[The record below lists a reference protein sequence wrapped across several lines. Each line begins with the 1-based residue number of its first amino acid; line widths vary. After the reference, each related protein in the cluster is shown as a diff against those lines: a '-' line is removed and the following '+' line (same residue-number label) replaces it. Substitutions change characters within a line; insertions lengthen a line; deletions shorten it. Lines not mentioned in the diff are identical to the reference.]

1 MSGAVKK
8 VVCAMS
14 GGVDSSVAALLLKN
28 RGFQVQGVFMRN
40 WDIADEKG
48 QCQAD
53 REKEDA
59 EYACKKIGIP
69 LLEVNFVKEYWHN
82 VFSYLINEYKAGYTP
97 NPDIHCNKKIKFD
110 LFFKYA
116 LKNLKADAVATG
128 HYARIAQSS
137 DLPEKGFKLLK
148 GVDKQKDQTFFL
160 AQIPKYSLEKCIF
173 PVGEMTKDI
182 VKKIAAA
189 AGLDRIVQKRE
200 SVGICFI
207 GRRNFQEFIDDYI
220 EPLEGNFINVENKKI
235 VGKHKGVHCWTIGQR
250 CALPGQPSAFY
261 VAERDVITQDILVAP
276 GRMHPALFHQTVVTE
291 NPYWINKP
299 SINFEKGES
308 FQCEFR
314 FQHRE
319 PLVNCLMYQ
328 DSEGKLQIYLE
339 KPLRALTPGQYAV
352 FYTGDECLGSAKI
365 LYRGP
370 SMYVLDHMKN
380 KDIL

>member
-1 MSGAVKK
+1 MLHTEDDDKPKRLSASRALIIPRALILTLMLPLRLQPFLAVKPIVCLLLLIFNDLEECFKIHVREYYFTKLHQKMKMSSAVKK

-69 LLEVNFVKEYWHN
+69 LMEVNFVKEYWHN

-128 HYARIAQSS
+128 HYARIAQSY
-137 DLPEKGFKLLK
+137 DLPKKGFKLLK

-189 AGLDRIVQKRE
+189 AGLDRIVKKRE

-207 GRRNFQEFIDDYI
+207 GRRNFQDFIDDYI

-261 VAERDVITQDILVAP
+261 VAERDAITQDILVVCSDNHCQIETLDRSP
-276 GRMHPALFHQTVVTE
+276 HF
-291 NPYWINKP
+291 
-299 SINFEKGES
+299 
-308 FQCEFR
+308 
-314 FQHRE
+314 
-319 PLVNCLMYQ
+319 LVQ
-328 DSEGKLQIYLE
+328 
-339 KPLRALTPGQYAV
+339 
-352 FYTGDECLGSAKI
+352 
-365 LYRGP
+365 
-370 SMYVLDHMKN
+370 
-380 KDIL
+380 